1 MDNEELF
8 ADLFAYRFMLLDIY
22 NNESE
27 IIKKL
32 KYKLIELG
40 KDYNELNDILFDF
53 YNHYQINITIEEIR
67 NTRILLLLINNIINN
82 NNNINNN
89 INNNNLN
96 SNLNIITNLISHFIN
111 NDADEEEPDEN
122 RMTEERIENLPQIT
136 IEEELED
143 TCSICLDTIP
153 IGSSIY
159 RIPCNHKFHIN
170 CLRPQLINYNSRC
183 PVCRTNIE

>member
-1 MDNEELF
+1 MNNEELF

-40 KDYNELNDILFDF
+40 KDYNELNDLLFEF

-67 NTRILLLLINNIINN
+67 NTRILLLLINNIVNNNNN
-82 NNNINNN
+82 NNNI
-89 INNNNLN
+89 INNNNT
-96 SNLNIITNLISHFIN
+96 NLNILSNLISHFIN
-111 NDADEEEPDEN
+111 NNENDNEEADEN

-136 IEEELED
+136 IEEDLED

-153 IGSSIY
+153 IGSNIY
-159 RIPCNHKFHIN
+159 QIPCNHKFHIN